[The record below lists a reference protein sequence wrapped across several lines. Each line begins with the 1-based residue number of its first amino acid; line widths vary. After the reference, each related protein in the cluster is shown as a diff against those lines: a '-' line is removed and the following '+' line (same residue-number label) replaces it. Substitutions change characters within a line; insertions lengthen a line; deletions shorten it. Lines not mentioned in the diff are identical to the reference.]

1 MAAMAAARAAQHVR
15 AAQAYSDSHVGEQ
28 NAEEIEKEALKE
40 EMMNAIL
47 EEDDDRLE
55 ELCAPDEIELPSF
68 NDKEK
73 HSNPLSQAVIAFTMP
88 FYQIAYGRYAESF
101 DYFIITVIIIAGTMV
116 GVQTYPKYNC
126 PAMFAQDPEG
136 DWKAGITGHLDRTVR
151 FCEVNGDNV
160 FGGDGIIDQCVKY
173 IFVSEMLIKILANGI
188 APYRYWC
195 GHADWRW
202 NNFDF
207 VIVALSFEQVANVIL
222 GGGGGGSVMVLRL
235 FRLARLLKLV
245 GKIPKLQSI
254 VIGLVAGIKA
264 VGYIALLLFLVFY
277 IFAIAGMIFFLPNDP
292 FHFRSIPISM
302 LSLFRASTLEDWTDI
317 MYINI
322 YGCNKY
328 SSGVYYVK
336 SKYRDPITNTDI
348 AGAFDG
354 NPYFSRWEDVPNY
367 FRCNDLTETEPGVSQ
382 IQPQAEVSVIFW
394 VLFTFVS
401 AFVMLSLFVG
411 AVTLAMSDSMGPDK
425 DEDVRIFATA
435 LKRKRNFLRDN
446 KDEFRTRLVHGWN
459 VYASK
464 TGDRKTI
471 ADDAASAGNR
481 PPKYKWGV
489 YSRFAEMCRLTA
501 ENGLFSGFVVFT
513 IIIAGISVGIDQEVR
528 DAPAM
533 DAPASMNVWLW
544 YLDVVINWI
553 FTVEVMMKIFG
564 EDYHPL
570 TYLNSGWNQFDF
582 IIVFCSWLPLMLP
595 GGGGGLGAL
604 KLLRLLRL
612 FRIMRVIKFLPAL
625 AVIVDSLIVGFESIG
640 FIAIILFVVFYL
652 FAILGM
658 MIFSKND
665 PFHFGTLHRALLT
678 LFRVSTF
685 EDWTDVMYTNIYSCS
700 QWGYVGDDSMPRES
714 TCKKTLE
721 NGKLFGGSRLLEE
734 GGTPSVMAAIFFI
747 IFVFL
752 GALVLLTLFVGVV
765 TTSME
770 TAQGQQDQFSKSIKK
785 VRTLAKEYKIPKI
798 CTNAIETAFSEVDLD
813 GSGEVSV
820 QELKV
825 AMKFTELID
834 HQEGVEALMREIDL
848 DENAEIDLYE
858 FSVYLMN
865 HLAHMAGSSK
875 RFEKTAPGG
884 GEE

>member
-15 AAQAYSDSHVGEQ
+15 AAQAYNDSQNDVGYVNEQ
-28 NAEEIEKEALKE
+28 REKEAKKDA
-40 EMMNAIL
+40 MMDAIL
-47 EEDDDRLE
+47 EEDDEKLE
-55 ELCAPDEIELPSF
+55 ELCKPEEEPLPIY
-68 NDKEK
+68 NDVEK
-73 HSNPLSQAVIAFTMP
+73 FPNPLAVAIIKMTMP
-88 FYQIAYGRYAESF
+88 FYQIAYGRFAEMF
-101 DYFIITVIIIAGTMV
+101 DYFIITVIVMAGAMV
-116 GVQTYPKYNC
+116 GIQTYPKYSC
-126 PAMFAQDPEG
+126 VAKFMQDEDG
-136 DWKAGITGHLDRTVR
+136 KWKESITSHYDRTVE
-151 FCEVNGDNV
+151 FCLKNGDNV
-160 FGGDGIIDQCVKY
+160 FGGDGIVDQSVKW
-173 IFVSEMLIKILANGI
+173 IFVAEMGIKILANGV

-195 GHADWRW
+195 GHQDWRW

-207 VIVALSFEQVANVIL
+207 FIVAMSFEAIANLIL
-222 GGGGGGSVMVLRL
+222 SGGGGGSVMVLRL

-254 VIGLVAGIKA
+254 VIGLIAGVKA

-302 LSLFRASTLEDWTDI
+302 LSLFRAATLEDWTDI

-328 SSGVYYVK
+328 QSGVYYVK
-336 SKYRDPITNTDI
+336 SAYRDPITNTDI
-348 AGAFDG
+348 PGTFDG
-354 NPYFSRWEDVPNY
+354 NPYFSTWEEVPNY
-367 FRCNDLTETEPGVSQ
+367 FRCNDLTEIEGKGGVMQSQ
-382 IQPQAEVSVIFW
+382 IQPQPEVSVIYW

-411 AVTLAMSDSMGPDK
+411 AVTLAMSDSMDPDK
-425 DEDVRIFATA
+425 EEDITDFAA
-435 LKRKRNFLRDN
+435 KLKRKRNYLRDN

-471 ADDAASAGNR
+471 ADDAASAATR
-481 PPKYKWGV
+481 PPKYRWGV
-489 YSRFAEMCRLTA
+489 YSRFAEMCKSTA
-501 ENGLFSGFVVFT
+501 ENGAFSGFVVFT
-513 IIIAGISVGIDQEVR
+513 IIVAGISVGVDQEIR

-533 DAPASMNVWLW
+533 DAPKSVNVYLW
-544 YLDVVINWI
+544 YPDVVINWI

-564 EDYHPL
+564 EDYHPW
-570 TYLNSGWNQFDF
+570 TYLDSGWNQFDF

-700 QWGYVGDDSMPRES
+700 QWGYNDDDSMPKSARCS
-714 TCKKTLE
+714 KSLE
-721 NGKLFGGSRLLEE
+721 NGKLFTGGA
-734 GGTPSVMAAIFFI
+734 PSIWAAVYFI

-770 TAQGQQDQFSKSIKK
+770 TASANQEKFEKSIVK
-785 VRTLAKEYKIPKI
+785 VRQMSKDYKIPKV
-798 CTNAIETAFSEVDLD
+798 CTSAVEQSFSEVDLD
-813 GSGEVSV
+813 GSGQVSV

-848 DENAEIDLYE
+848 DGNDEVDLYE

-875 RFEKTAPGG
+875 RFVKKQP
-884 GEE
+884 EEEES